1 MSWGGGGNSGLGGG
15 GGGGS
20 EVWNDMGGAGGLV
33 GGGGGNGLVL
43 PEVPELGIGMAA
55 RSASIC
61 RCTILS
67 DSCSTKA
74 LNLDT
79 STPRKNG

>member
-1 MSWGGGGNSGLGGG
+1 MWRWWGRGVWKDMGSGGGLVESIGGG
-15 GGGGS
+15 GGGGK
-20 EVWNDMGGAGGLV
+20 M
-33 GGGGGNGLVL
+33 LVL
-43 PEVPELGIGMAA
+43 PELPELGIGMAA

-61 RCTILS
+61 HCTILS

-74 LNLDT
+74 LNLET

>member
-1 MSWGGGGNSGLGGG
+1 MDPVDVEVVGARGVEGHGKWRWLGRIDRWWRGGGK
-15 GGGGS
+15 
-20 EVWNDMGGAGGLV
+20 M
-33 GGGGGNGLVL
+33 LVL
-43 PEVPELGIGMAA
+43 PELPELGIGMAA

-61 RCTILS
+61 HCTILS

-74 LNLDT
+74 LNLET